1 MSLTGHFISEDWSRK
16 QVVLNVKPMTGS
28 QTDSY
33 LQETFLNMLG
43 DWDIATEHVVLVLR
57 DGGANMVKGMK
68 LADLPDLSC
77 TSHILQLIINDG
89 LSCPSCPGHY
99 CHIKKLCN
107 SLWPLCTGQTEA
119 KNHSGGARSPKAQH
133 HPGRPNSMELNTLH
147 APNVCMN
154 RVNMAISA
162 AYLVHSGTL
171 SVTLLTHWFP
181 SK

>member
-68 LADLPDLSC
+68 LADLPDLCC

-89 LSCPSCPGHY
+89 LSCPSCLNIIAILKICATHFGHSVLAKQRLRTIQEELGLPK
-99 CHIKKLCN
+99 HNIIQAFPTRWN
-107 SLWPLCTGQTEA
+107 S
-119 KNHSGGARSPKAQH
+119 
-133 HPGRPNSMELNTLH
+133 TLRMLQMC
-147 APNVCMN
+147 V
-154 RVNMAISA
+154 
-162 AYLVHSGTL
+162 
-171 SVTLLTHWFP
+171 
-181 SK
+181 